1 MAHQNAAPSWNV
13 KGRGG
18 ENKPLHLKQGPPQRK
33 GPPEASHGA
42 NVPLHQSMKSGGAN
56 KPLHQ
61 RVGPPQRSKPPASGK
76 GKTFNGG

>member
-1 MAHQNAAPSWNV
+1 MAYQNAAPSWNV

-33 GPPEASHGA
+33 VPPVPSHRP
-42 NVPLHQSMKSGGAN
+42 NVPLHQSMKSGGPN

-61 RVGPPQRSKPPASGK
+61 RNGPSKRSKQPAGGK
-76 GKTFNGG
+76 GKTF